1 MNLSARNFLNNKDI
15 FNFDNQQKVAN
26 AFAHFFSSVYEEPTH
41 ISTNQNFGNFSFKKI
56 TEEDVKLSIQKL
68 KPKKSVGTDNMPSF
82 ILKGCG
88 HIFLRPLSHIF
99 NLLVKTNTYPSVFK
113 KSLITPIFKSGSNAD
128 VKNYRPICILNTLA
142 KIFEK
147 ILQADIMSK
156 CNDSFSINQHGFLPD
171 KSTVTNLCT
180 STTHKQK
187 TAARCHY
194 D

>member
-1 MNLSARNFLNNKDI
+1 M
-15 FNFDNQQKVAN
+15 
-26 AFAHFFSSVYEEPTH
+26 
-41 ISTNQNFGNFSFKKI
+41 
-56 TEEDVKLSIQKL
+56 DVKLSIQKL
-68 KPKKSVGTDNMPSF
+68 KPKKSVGTDNIPFF
-82 ILKGCG
+82 IFKGCS

-99 NLLVKTNTYPSVFK
+99 NLSVETNTYPSVFK
-113 KSLITPIFKSGSNAD
+113 KSLITPIFKSGLNAD

-180 STTHKQK
+180 TTAHAMDAINKKQQLDVIIP
-187 TAARCHY
+187 TVRRHLIRSITEYSCLN
-194 D
+194 